1 MPVLLSGV
9 VTLGVLIVIGIGLLI
24 GIYYGRVRESVVLVF
39 LMISL
44 PYIVVIGDV
53 IIYLDGDITDSF
65 NTMRLV
71 LLTLI
76 GCVFYMNESME
87 KDQSS

>member
-1 MPVLLSGV
+1 MPVLLSGE

-39 LMISL
+39 MMISL

-65 NTMRLV
+65 NTMRIV
-71 LLTLI
+71 LLILV
-76 GCVFYMNESME
+76 GCVFYMSESMK
-87 KDQSS
+87 KDRSS

>member
-9 VTLGVLIVIGIGLLI
+9 VTLGVLIVIGLGLLI

-53 IIYLDGDITDSF
+53 IIYLDGDISDSF

-71 LLTLI
+71 LLTLV
-76 GCVFYMNESME
+76 GCVFYMNESMK
-87 KDQSS
+87 KDRSS

>member
-39 LMISL
+39 MMISL

-76 GCVFYMNESME
+76 GCVFYMNESMK
-87 KDQSS
+87 KDKSS

>member
-9 VTLGVLIVIGIGLLI
+9 VTLGVLIVIGLGLLI

-39 LMISL
+39 MMISL

-53 IIYLDGDITDSF
+53 IIYLDGDISDSF

-71 LLTLI
+71 LLTLV
-76 GCVFYMNESME
+76 GCVFYLNESVK
-87 KDQSS
+87 KDRSS

>member
-39 LMISL
+39 MMISL

-76 GCVFYMNESME
+76 GCVFYMNESMK

>member
-1 MPVLLSGV
+1 MSVLLSGV

-24 GIYYGRVRESVVLVF
+24 GIYYGRVREAVVLVF

-53 IIYLDGDITDSF
+53 IIYLDGDISDSF

-71 LLTLI
+71 LLTLV
-76 GCVFYMNESME
+76 GCVFYMSESMK
-87 KDQSS
+87 KDRSS

>member
-1 MPVLLSGV
+1 MHVLLSGV

-39 LMISL
+39 MMISL

-71 LLTLI
+71 LLTLV
-76 GCVFYMNESME
+76 GCVFYMNESMK
-87 KDQSS
+87 KDRSS